1 MSDTAAGKP
10 SLRSQWFLLFI
21 SGLAGVLYGVASGNL
36 LSVAMPYFERTISYD
51 VTLFGVAWDAAKLM
65 GTLVS
70 ACSLA
75 ALFSGFAAGPL
86 AEWIG
91 RRVILTWSAAIYIAA
106 TAVVAFCCNNYWIL
120 FAGLCLQGLAMGLV
134 GTVAPLYLAESLPAE
149 HRGKGTGLFQLFL
162 IGGIV
167 LSGLIGLLVT
177 YLFGAGDDE
186 TTTVA
191 AKTLACQAIFWIGA
205 IPCVVLLFGSL
216 KIPESPEWLKMRGAR
231 KKEAVAQTAA
241 APLEPLT
248 FGTLM
253 TRQYV
258 FPFVVVFLI
267 LSCNKLCGLPCIL
280 CYSVKLFNLSGLAKE
295 YANWADVAFKTVMF
309 VMTLLACVLVDVK
322 GRKFLLKL
330 GTGTIFFS
338 TVLISG
344 VFFAIER
351 GVVPAGGLTGL
362 LVAIGVVVFI
372 AGYSVGPGVCV
383 WLVMT
388 ELLPNRIRAVGMGVV
403 LFVNHFVS
411 MGMQWAFLPAG
422 ESFGYGGVWAFCAVS
437 AVLYWAVSAFGMPE
451 TKGKSFEEIEA
462 WYKGR

>member
-1 MSDTAAGKP
+1 MPDAAPGK
-10 SLRSQWFLLFI
+10 SRLRSQWFLLFM

-36 LSVAMPYFERTISYD
+36 LSVAMPYLERTVSFD

-91 RRVILTWSAAIYIAA
+91 RRVILTGSALIYVAA
-106 TAVVAFCCNNYWIL
+106 TGVVALCCNNYWIL
-120 FAGLCLQGLAMGLV
+120 FAGLCLQGIAMGFV
-134 GTVAPLYLAESLPAE
+134 GTVAPLYLAESLPPE

-177 YLFGAGDDE
+177 YLYGAGDDGG
-186 TTTVA
+186 TTAA
-191 AKTLACQAIFWIGA
+191 AKTFAWQAIFWIGV
-205 IPCVVLLFGSL
+205 IPCVILFFGSL
-216 KIPESPEWLKMRGAR
+216 KMPESPEWLKMRR
-231 KKEAVAQTAA
+231 VAQSAAADGNAA

-248 FGTLM
+248 LRALL
-253 TRQYV
+253 TRRYA
-258 FPFVVVFLI
+258 FPFAVVFLI

-309 VMTLLACVLVDVK
+309 AMTLLACALVDVK

-338 TVLISG
+338 TVLISAA
-344 VFFAIER
+344 FFAIER
-351 GVVPAGGLTGL
+351 GVLPAGGLTGS
-362 LVAIGVVVFI
+362 LVAAGVVVFI

-388 ELLPNRIRAVGMGVV
+388 ELLPTRIRAVGMGVV

-437 AVLYWAVSAFGMPE
+437 AVLYWLVSAFGMPE

-462 WYKGR
+462 WYCRK